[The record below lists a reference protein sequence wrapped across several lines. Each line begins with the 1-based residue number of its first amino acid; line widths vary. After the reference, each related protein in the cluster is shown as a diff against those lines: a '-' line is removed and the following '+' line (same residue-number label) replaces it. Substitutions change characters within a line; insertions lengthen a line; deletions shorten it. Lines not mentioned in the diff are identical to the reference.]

1 MFFSKGPTQKRSKYG
16 IGPSQQGKIAKGLVG
31 FAIFAPKKLSQAHL
45 GLAGTFTAL
54 LVGGYGAWAVSS
66 KNQCTFTLRRVVE
79 KNGYF
84 TGRLTVE
91 GGGVSLT
98 VKYPFFLLHL
108 A

>member
-1 MFFSKGPTQKRSKYG
+1 MSFGPLIECT
-16 IGPSQQGKIAKGLVG
+16 
-31 FAIFAPKKLSQAHL
+31 
-45 GLAGTFTAL
+45 
-54 LVGGYGAWAVSS
+54 VGGYGAWAVSS

-84 TGRLTVE
+84 TVRLTVE